1 MPIPS
6 KSFFAGAVIK
16 PNSIGAVCIFVT
28 NVFAVLA
35 FIDVESEINRKKTL
49 RQGENISRKERVK
62 VDQTQCEVILFFV
75 N

>member
-6 KSFFAGAVIK
+6 KSFFVGAVIT

-62 VDQTQCEVILFFV
+62 VDQTQCKVILFFV

>member
-6 KSFFAGAVIK
+6 KSFFVGAVIK

-35 FIDVESEINRKKTL
+35 FIDFELEINRKKTL
-49 RQGENISRKERVK
+49 RQGENISREERVK
-62 VDQTQCEVILFFV
+62 VDQTLYKVILFLV
-75 N
+75 Y

>member
-6 KSFFAGAVIK
+6 KSFFVGAVIK

-28 NVFAVLA
+28 NVA

-62 VDQTQCEVILFFV
+62 VDQTQCKVILFFV